1 MAMSKSFQERVLSI
15 RTKGEALANVLH
27 DVGQYAVKAAYSNA
41 DCEPAVFLLN
51 SIPKYMQSQTASWLR
66 RAGLNV
72 VAPEVGQKDYIVSG
86 VLDQKRQAKAFE
98 FIVGTPVLTVEAT
111 VKAEP
116 KKREL
121 KGTPQTRAAD
131 AVSKL
136 ITRLQDSDYETAAL
150 INDRWTS
157 NSHKSVL
164 FNADGKATYLD
175 AEELELITTLLIKR
189 EVAIRKAA

>member
-1 MAMSKSFQERVLSI
+1 MRA
-15 RTKGEALANVLH
+15 
-27 DVGQYAVKAAYSNA
+27 
-41 DCEPAVFLLN
+41 
-51 SIPKYMQSQTASWLR
+51 QTASWLR
-66 RAGLNV
+66 RAGLV
-72 VAPEVGQKDYIVSG
+72 VNKPEIGQKDYSVTG

-98 FIVGTPVLTVEAT
+98 FIAGNPVLALEAT
-111 VKAEP
+111 EKREP
-116 KKREL
+116 KKKEL

-189 EVAIRKAA
+189 EVALRQAA

>member
-1 MAMSKSFQERVLSI
+1 MAISQKFIEQVTALNTRGEKFAIALHHLSLDALKS
-15 RTKGEALANVLH
+15 
-27 DVGQYAVKAAYSNA
+27 AYSNA
-41 DCEPAVFLLN
+41 DLEKMKYLMGN
-51 SIPKYMQSQTASWLR
+51 IPKYAQTAAYKWFKR
-66 RAGLNV
+66 MGINIA
-72 VAPEVGQKDYIVSG
+72 APEVGQTTYLITG
-86 VLDQKRQAKAFE
+86 VLDNKQQAKVFE
-98 FIVGTPVLTVEAT
+98 RATATPVLVSEITA
-111 VKAEP
+111 KAEP

-164 FNADGKATYLD
+164 FNADGNAIYLD
-175 AEELELITTLLIKR
+175 ATELELVVDLLLKR
-189 EVAIRKAA
+189 ELALRHAA

>member
-1 MAMSKSFQERVLSI
+1 MAMSKSFVERVRSI
-15 RTKGEALANVLH
+15 SVKGEALAKVLQ
-27 DVGQYAVKAAYSNA
+27 DVAQHAVKAAYTNA
-41 DCEPAVFLLN
+41 DMDHANFILT
-51 SIPKYMQSQTASWLR
+51 SIPQYMRAQTASWFR
-66 RAGLNV
+66 RAGLV
-72 VAPEVGQKDYIVSG
+72 VNKPEVGHKDYFVSS

-98 FIVGTPVLTVEAT
+98 FIAGNPVLALEAT
-111 VKAEP
+111 EKREP
-116 KKREL
+116 KKKEL

-189 EVAIRKAA
+189 EVALRQAA

>member
-1 MAMSKSFQERVLSI
+1 
-15 RTKGEALANVLH
+15 
-27 DVGQYAVKAAYSNA
+27 
-41 DCEPAVFLLN
+41 
-51 SIPKYMQSQTASWLR
+51 
-66 RAGLNV
+66 
-72 VAPEVGQKDYIVSG
+72 

-98 FIVGTPVLTVEAT
+98 FIAGNPVLTLEAT
-111 VKAEP
+111 EKREP
-116 KKREL
+116 KKKEL

-164 FNADGKATYLD
+164 FNADGNAIYLD
-175 AEELELITTLLIKR
+175 AEELELITDLLIKR
-189 EVAIRKAA
+189 EMAIRKAA

>member
-1 MAMSKSFQERVLSI
+1 MAMSKSFIERVRSI
-15 RTKGEALANVLH
+15 SVKGEALAAVLH
-27 DVGQYAVKAAYSNA
+27 DVAQYAVKAAYSNA
-41 DCEPAVFLLN
+41 DWEPANFVMTT
-51 SIPKYMQSQTASWLR
+51 IPQYMRAQTASWLR
-66 RAGLNV
+66 RAGLV
-72 VAPEVGQKDYIVSG
+72 VNKPEIGQKDYSVTG

-98 FIVGTPVLTVEAT
+98 FIAGNPVLALEAT
-111 VKAEP
+111 EKREP
-116 KKREL
+116 KKKEL

-189 EVAIRKAA
+189 EVALRQAA

>member
-1 MAMSKSFQERVLSI
+1 MAMSKSFQDRVLSI
-15 RTKGEALANVLH
+15 RTKGEALASVLH

-51 SIPKYMQSQTASWLR
+51 SIPKYMQRQTASWLR

-72 VAPEVGQKDYIVSG
+72 VSPEVGQKDYIVSG

-98 FIVGTPVLTVEAT
+98 FIVSTPVLTVEAT

-136 ITRLQDSDYETAAL
+136 INRLQDSDYETAAL
-150 INDRWTS
+150 INDRWT
-157 NSHKSVL
+157 NNFRKSVL
-164 FNADGKATYLD
+164 FNAEGQAIYLD
-175 AEELELITTLLIKR
+175 AEELELITNLLNKR
-189 EVAIRKAA
+189 EMIARQAA

>member
-1 MAMSKSFQERVLSI
+1 MAMSKQFIERVQSI
-15 RTKGEALANVLH
+15 ASKGAKLAEILQ

-41 DCEPAVFLLN
+41 DMEPANFVL
-51 SIPKYMQSQTASWLR
+51 STIPKYMQAQTASWMR
-66 RAGLNV
+66 RAGLVINK
-72 VAPEVGQKDYIVSG
+72 PEVGQKDYSASG

-98 FIVGTPVLTVEAT
+98 FIMGTPVLALESVER
-111 VKAEP
+111 KEP

-131 AVSKL
+131 AVAKL
-136 ITRLQDSDYETAAL
+136 IDRMQNTDYDAAAL

-164 FNADGKATYLD
+164 FNAQGNAIYLD
-175 AEELELITTLLIKR
+175 AEELELITDLLLKR
-189 EVAIRKAA
+189 EMIARAA